1 MISLLLSMLRARRG
15 QAVVLALLAMFAV
28 AAAVAAP
35 AYLQAVDRSIIAGQ
49 AETAAARERSLTI
62 SAVVDPRK
70 EGELN
75 FGDVARGVVDLPGF
89 DQVFSG
95 EFPAVGIEP
104 DRVRATRVTYRQ
116 DACAHLTVVAG
127 RCLVGSGDVV
137 LGEAAAARLHLAP
150 GDAITLTFATLGGS
164 NSNPTYAPAGA
175 PARLTV
181 VGTYRPADSVE
192 TYWGDHAYFAPDSAG
207 RPGEPAF
214 ISAATFAAIDHG
226 ATNVAV
232 DLTAGPAALSAAA
245 LPDTRRRLTELRG
258 RTRNLGSGI
267 VITTGLPNLF
277 ERIDASQDLA
287 RRSVPAGAA
296 PLLLLA
302 YAVLFIAADYATQ
315 GRRPELAVVAL
326 RGTRWWTRW
335 WLTLGEGLA
344 ALLIGGLAG
353 CVAGQLLV
361 AAVVAWRF
369 PGVGAP
375 VFTLE
380 ALRYAPVALLIAV
393 ASALVAQRRH
403 LTAPVAGLLR
413 RIRGRGTGWRARAG
427 EAVVAVLAAAATL
440 QLFLAGGSLT
450 GVAVAA
456 PALVIFA
463 LALGTARAVTPLA
476 RLVGAWALRRGRL
489 ATGLAALQLARRPG
503 AQRLI
508 LLLVAAVAVL
518 GYAVT
523 ATDLAAR
530 DRDLAAQIA
539 TGAPRVLTVTDMDR
553 DQLLRAVRAA
563 DPDGKYAMAVVADL
577 PRGRPGEAPRLA
589 VDSTRLAVVPTW
601 LDAYGDPDPA
611 ALAARLRP
619 PVRDVGVD
627 LPGRDLAVDAT
638 VTGARPDNPIGLTLV
653 FSTKTGRAVADL
665 GVVHNGTGTYSQ
677 RVADCAEGCRLVAVH
692 LRNADPTASATRIT
706 IVLNAVRTINPPA
719 TAAAGAQ
726 LAGADRWRA
735 SGATLSAAPDGL
747 RITVDAPDGLPNGV
761 WVQPADVPLPLPVAT
776 TAPDATISG
785 FDGLDVPVTTAA
797 HLKAVPR
804 LGTAGTLVDL
814 EYAERLATDSG
825 IARAPEVWLGPAA
838 PPDALN
844 RLAAQ
849 GLVVVGDSGIADT
862 RARLATQGPALSLW
876 FHVLA
881 GALAVLLAA
890 GGLALVIA
898 VDRRDRR
905 ADLAVLRAQGLSRR
919 TAGRVA
925 LWTYPALVLASAP
938 PGLATALIAWRL
950 TGWALPVFGEPMP
963 DLPLPHWPTGPAVPL
978 SWLLTLALL
987 VTVAAS
993 TARATTTPPRTA
1005 HPTAP

>member
-35 AYLQAVDRSIIAGQ
+35 AYLQAVDRSIVAGQ
-49 AETAAARERSLTI
+49 VDTAAARERSLTV
-62 SAVVDPRK
+62 SALVDRR
-70 EGELN
+70 EDGGGLD
-75 FGDVARGVVDLPGF
+75 FGDIAGGVVDLPGF
-89 DQVFSG
+89 DQVYSE

-104 DRVRATRVTYRQ
+104 DKVRATRVTYRQ
-116 DACAHLTVVAG
+116 DVCAHLTIAAG
-127 RCLVGSGDVV
+127 RCLVGAGDIV
-137 LGEAAAARLHLAP
+137 LGADTAARLHLGP

-164 NSNPTYAPAGA
+164 PSNPTYSPDGV
-175 PARLTV
+175 PCRLTV
-181 VGTYRPADSVE
+181 VGTYTPADTAA
-192 TYWGDHAYFAPDSAG
+192 TYWGDHGYFAPDTAG

-214 ISAATFAAIDHG
+214 VSAATTAGFDHG
-226 ATNVAV
+226 KSDVAV
-232 DLTAGPAALSAAA
+232 DLTAGPSALTAAA
-245 LPDTRRRLTELRG
+245 LPDTRRRLAELQDRAKH
-258 RTRNLGSGI
+258 LGAGI
-267 VITTGLPNLF
+267 VVTTGMPRLF
-277 ERIDASQDLA
+277 ERIDASQALA
-287 RRSVPAGAA
+287 RHSVPTGAA

-302 YAVLFIAADYATQ
+302 YTVLFIAADYATQ

-344 ALLIGGLAG
+344 AMLLGGVAG

-361 AAVVAWRF
+361 AAVAAWRF

-375 VFTLE
+375 VFSME
-380 ALRYAPVALLIAV
+380 ALRYAPIALLGAV
-393 ASALVAQRRH
+393 VAVLVAQRRH

-440 QLFLAGGSLT
+440 QLFLTDGALT
-450 GVAVAA
+450 GVAVVA

-463 LALGTARAVTPLA
+463 LALATARAVTPLA
-476 RLVGAWALRRGRL
+476 RLIGARAIRRGRL

-503 AQRLI
+503 TQRLI
-508 LLLVAAVAVL
+508 LLLVAAVGVL

-523 ATDLAAR
+523 ATDLAGR

-553 DQLLRAVRAA
+553 DQLLHAVRAA
-563 DPDGKYAMAVVADL
+563 DPAGAYAMAVVDL
-577 PRGRPGEAPRLA
+577 PTGRPGEAPRLA
-589 VDSTRLAVVPTW
+589 VDSTRLATATTW
-601 LDAYGDPDPA
+601 LDAYGDVDPA
-611 ALAARLRP
+611 RLATQLRP
-619 PVRDVGVD
+619 PARDIGVN

-653 FSTKTGRAVADL
+653 FSTNTGRAVADL
-665 GVVHNGTGTYSQ
+665 GVVHNGNGTYSQ
-677 RVADCAEGCRLVAVH
+677 RVADCADGCRLVAVH
-692 LRNADPTASATRIT
+692 LRNADPGASATRIT
-706 IVLNAVRTINPPA
+706 VVLNAVRTINPSASAA
-719 TAAAGAQ
+719 TGSQ
-726 LAGADRWRA
+726 LADTGRWRA

-761 WVQPADVPLPLPVAT
+761 WVQPADIPLPLPVAT
-776 TAPDATISG
+776 TDPAPEISG
-785 FDGLDVPVTTAA
+785 LDGLDVPVTTAA
-797 HLKAVPR
+797 HLTAVPR

-825 IARAPEVWLGPAA
+825 LARAPEVWLGPAA

-849 GLVVVGDSGIADT
+849 GLVVVRDTGVEDT
-862 RARLATQGPALSLW
+862 RARLAAQGPALSLW

-905 ADLAVLRAQGLSRR
+905 ADLAVLRAQGLPRR

-950 TGWALPVFGEPMP
+950 TGWALPIFGEPMP

-978 SWLLTLALL
+978 TWLLTLVLL

-993 TARATTTPPRTA
+993 TARATTAPPRTA
-1005 HPTAP
+1005 QSTAP